1 MNFVKNKKTVLAV
14 LVCCLAFAHPGAAQT
29 FVGKSVKVS
38 LYSSTPVE
46 DIKASST
53 TGSAVLLAQT
63 QELAIQVPI
72 KSLVF
77 DRKLMQEHFNE
88 NYMESDKYPL
98 AKFKGIVEPKIDCTK
113 DGEYMV
119 NAKGIL
125 TIHGVDQARNISG
138 KITVKNGLVSLES
151 NFEVTCVAHQIKIPK
166 LVFTKIAE
174 VIQLKVSGTLTPLK

>member
-1 MNFVKNKKTVLAV
+1 MTSIKNKKLVLA
-14 LVCCLAFAHPGAAQT
+14 LICCLGFVLQSTAQT
-29 FVGKSVKVS
+29 FVGKSIKVN
-38 LYSSTPVE
+38 LFSSTPVE

-53 TGSAVLLAQT
+53 TGSAVLIAQT
-63 QELAIQVPI
+63 QELAVQLPI

-98 AKFKGIVEPKIDCTK
+98 AKFKGVIEPKIDWTK
-113 DGEYMV
+113 DGEYTV
-119 NAKGIL
+119 NAKGTL
-125 TIHGVDQARNISG
+125 TVHGVDQPRSISG
-138 KITVKNGLVSLES
+138 KITIKNGIINLDSS
-151 NFEVTCVAHQIKIPK
+151 FEVTCVAHQIKIPK